1 MGIGVS
7 VRRVDAEAKVT
18 GAAKYVEDLIPRD
31 ALYVK
36 VVHSTVSNGLVT
48 RVDTTEAETMS
59 GVVTVLTCFQVPD
72 HQFTTAGHPKALDPS
87 HGDIQDRLILAR
99 RVRYYGDDV
108 AAVVADTPLHAAQAA
123 EKVRVEYEAYPPVLT
138 PEAAI
143 GAEPPLHEEYPT
155 NELSRMDFTVDQE
168 GQVHFTTFPFET
180 GDTVAGM
187 QGTTFHMPPV
197 HACHLENT
205 ACFAYMEGRQMVVV
219 TGTQAPHTLRRN
231 LADAIGM
238 PVGDVR
244 VIKPYLGGGF
254 GNKQDMVYEPLAA
267 FLSRKLGGRCVAVVP
282 TREET
287 FVNTHTRH
295 AMDITTATEVDE
307 AGKIT
312 NKALRINSNGGS
324 YAGHGHAITAYAI
337 TVGFATYLASGKQVG
352 QSSVA
357 YTNLPTAAALRGYGI
372 PQLVYAVECQM
383 EDIARAHGW
392 DPIAFRQKNVQKLGF
407 YDPFGRFTVCS
418 NGLEECLD
426 VGRRVSDWD
435 RKRREYEQFNR
446 TSPALKKGIGMA
458 LFAYKT
464 GVYPTS
470 METSACRIIMNE
482 DGSAQVQVGATEL
495 GQGADTAWTQ
505 IASEIL
511 TIPEDRIRVQPFQD
525 TDVTPYDNGAYGSR
539 QTYVCG
545 GAVKQTAELLRDKLL
560 AKAGELYGRDAGDL
574 ALREEQVVLR
584 ESGERLGSIAEV
596 CTYFNFVNDQHT
608 HTQHLTAESTYT
620 ALSTCFV
627 YGVSFVDLEVD
638 VPIGK
643 VKVNK
648 VWAVHDSG
656 KIINPQL
663 AAAQVHGGVAMGI
676 GYALGE
682 QMLFD
687 EKTGAPLNN
696 NFLDYKIPTSMDVPE
711 IEALFVETEE
721 PTGPFGNKGLAEP
734 PILAQAPAVRN
745 AILHAT
751 GVATYEIPMTPQRLV
766 HAFLKAGLIPKEGG
780 EDCV

>member
-1 MGIGVS
+1 MGIGKS

-31 ALYVK
+31 ALYAK
-36 VVHSTVSNGLVT
+36 VIHSTVANGLVT
-48 RVDTTEAETMS
+48 AVDTKEAEQMP

-72 HQFTTAGHPKALDPS
+72 HQFTTAGHPKSLDPA

-123 EKVRVEYEAYPPVLT
+123 EKVRVSYEMYEPVLT

-143 GAEPPLHEEYPT
+143 GAQPPLHEEYPT

-168 GQVHFTTFPFET
+168 GQVHFTTFSFET

-187 QGTTFHMPPV
+187 KGQTFRMPPV

-205 ACFAYMEGRQMVVV
+205 ACFAYMEGRRMVVV

-231 LADAIGM
+231 LADALGL
-238 PVGDVR
+238 PLGDVR
-244 VIKPYLGGGF
+244 VIKPYMGGGF

-267 FLSRKLGGRCVAVVP
+267 FLSKKLGGRCVAVVP

-295 AMDITTATEVDE
+295 AMDITTATSVD
-307 AGKIT
+307 ADGKIT
-312 NKALRINSNGGS
+312 DKALRINSNGGS

-337 TVGFATYLASGKQVG
+337 TVGFATYLASGRQTG

-383 EDIARAHGW
+383 EDIAREHGW
-392 DPIAFRQKNVQKLGF
+392 DPIEFRRKNVQKLGF
-407 YDPFGRFTVCS
+407 YDSFGKFTVCS
-418 NGLEECLD
+418 NGLDACLD
-426 VGRRVSDWD
+426 LGRKASDWD
-435 RKRREYEQFNR
+435 RKRSEYEAFNK
-446 TSPALKKGIGMA
+446 TSKDLKKGMGMA

-470 METSACRIIMNE
+470 METSACRIVMNE
-482 DGSAQVQVGATEL
+482 DGSAQVQMGATEL
-495 GQGADTAWTQ
+495 GQGADTVWAQ

-511 TIPEDRIRVQPFQD
+511 TIPEERLQVQAMQD
-525 TDVTPYDNGAYGSR
+525 TDVSPYDNGAYGSR

-545 GAVKQTAELLRDKLL
+545 GAVKQTAELMRDKIL
-560 AKAGELYGRDAGDL
+560 AKAGELLERDAAEL
-574 ALREEQVVLR
+574 ALEREQVVLR
-584 ESGERLGSIAEV
+584 STGEVLCSIAHV
-596 CTYFNFVNDQHT
+596 CSYFNFINDQHT
-608 HTQHLTAESTYT
+608 HIQHLTAESTYT

-627 YGVSFVDLEVD
+627 YGASFVDLEVD

-643 VKVNK
+643 VRVKK

-656 KIINPQL
+656 TIINPQL

-687 EKTGAPLNN
+687 RKTGAPLNN

-711 IEALFVETEE
+711 IQALFVETQE

-766 HAFLKAGLIPKEGG
+766 HAFLEAGLIPKEGD

>member
-1 MGIGVS
+1 MGIGIS
-7 VRRVDAEAKVT
+7 ARRVDAEAKVT

-36 VVHSTVSNGLVT
+36 VIHSTVANGLVT
-48 RVDTTEAETMS
+48 AVDTAEAEAMP

-87 HGDIQDRLILAR
+87 HADIPDRLILAR

-108 AAVVADTPLHAAQAA
+108 AAVVADTPLHAALAA
-123 EKVRVEYEAYPPVLT
+123 EKVRVTYQSYPPVMT
-138 PEAAI
+138 PDAAI
-143 GAEPPLHEEYPT
+143 GAQPPLHEEYPT

-180 GDTVAGM
+180 GNIVAGM
-187 QGTTFHMPPV
+187 EGQTFHMPPV

-205 ACFAYMEGRQMVVV
+205 ACFAYMEGRRMVVV

-244 VIKPYLGGGF
+244 VIKPYI
-254 GNKQDMVYEPLAA
+254 YEPLAA

-295 AMDITTATEVDE
+295 AMDITAATSVDE
-307 AGKIT
+307 NGMIT
-312 NKALRINSNGGS
+312 DKALRINSNGGS

-383 EDIARAHGW
+383 EDIARAHSW
-392 DPIAFRQKNVQKLGF
+392 DPIEFRRKNVQKLGF
-407 YDPFGRFTVCS
+407 YDPFGKFTVCS
-418 NGLEECLD
+418 NGLDECLD
-426 VGRRVSDWD
+426 LGRKASDWD
-435 RKRREYEQFNR
+435 RKRLEYDAFNR
-446 TSPALKKGIGMA
+446 TSKDLKKGIGMA

-470 METSACRIIMNE
+470 METSACRIVMNE

-495 GQGADTAWTQ
+495 GQGADTAWAQ

-511 TIPEDRIRVQPFQD
+511 TIPEERIQVQSMQD

-545 GAVKQTAELLRDKLL
+545 GAVKQTAEILREKIL
-560 AKAGELYGRDAGDL
+560 AKAGELHGREPAAL
-574 ALREEQVVLR
+574 ALRDEQVVLC
-584 ESGERLGSIAEV
+584 ETGERICSIGDV
-596 CTYFNFVNDQHT
+596 CAYFNFVNDQRT

-627 YGVSFVDLEVD
+627 YGASFVDLEVD

-643 VKVNK
+643 VRVKK

-663 AAAQVHGGVAMGI
+663 AAAQVHGGVAMGV

-711 IEALFVETEE
+711 IQALFVETQE

-751 GVATYEIPMTPQRLV
+751 GVATYEIPMKPQRLV
-766 HAFLKAGLIPKEGG
+766 HAFLEAGLIGREGD
-780 EDCV
+780 ESCV